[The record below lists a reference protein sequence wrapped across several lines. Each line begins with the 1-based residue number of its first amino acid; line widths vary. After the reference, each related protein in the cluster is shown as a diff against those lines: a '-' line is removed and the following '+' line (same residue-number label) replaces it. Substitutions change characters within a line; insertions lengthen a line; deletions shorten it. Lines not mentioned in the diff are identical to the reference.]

1 MSDDFTEITTEEL
14 TQVSG
19 GSSGLFGFFDDLYK
33 SIVFHFGGKLGGDK
47 LAEKM
52 YGKHVTARDRS
63 RAQTAMTK
71 FLHDGHKLPKGVPNI
86 FG

>member
-1 MSDDFTEITTEEL
+1 MNDFTEITTDEL
-14 TQVSG
+14 AQVSG
-19 GSSGLFGFFDDLYK
+19 GSSGLFGFFDDLFK
-33 SIVFHFGGKLGGDK
+33 GFVFDYGGKVGGDR

-52 YGKHVTARDRS
+52 YGRHVTARDRS
-63 RAQTAMTK
+63 RAQAAMTK